1 MCEFK
6 DHYTQYNPNKISA
19 QRVEV
24 VLNKWR
30 SVHESLSL
38 LHSLRQAWFYMT
50 KEITAEEKGITLWRS
65 LAS

>member
-6 DHYTQYNPNKISA
+6 DHYTQYNPNKISP

-24 VLNKWR
+24 VVNKWR

-38 LHSLRQAWFYMT
+38 LHSLRQAQFYMT
-50 KEITAEEKGITLWRS
+50 KEITVEEKEIILRRS
-65 LAS
+65 LAL